1 MRFPSLHAANE
12 IDPRGD
18 VPPLITASDLD
29 GAVPLAKQVQEV
41 VRLQQHVAE
50 FGVGNARVEPRFHGL
65 LLQHDVHAE
74 VLAHVPQEVD
84 QALLHEPVGVV
95 EDEGLSRS
103 VEVEEPRHLVALPLQ
118 VLADLLLR
126 EQRPLAPFA
135 ARIADQAG
143 TAAHQHDGLVAG
155 ELEMPQQH
163 DRHEIAELQ
172 AGRGRIEAAVY
183 GAGRRGEVRPD
194 LLSGVVDETAP
205 RELSEEVRHGA
216 ESYEMPPP
224 LASAER
230 PY

>member
-1 MRFPSLHAANE
+1 M
-12 IDPRGD
+12 G
-18 VPPLITASDLD
+18 
-29 GAVPLAKQVQEV
+29 
-41 VRLQQHVAE
+41 
-50 FGVGNARVEPRFHGL
+50 
-65 LLQHDVHAE
+65 
-74 VLAHVPQEVD
+74 
-84 QALLHEPVGVV
+84 
-95 EDEGLSRS
+95 RS
-103 VEVEEPRHLVALPLQ
+103 VEVEQPGHLVALALQ

-126 EQRPLAPFA
+126 EQRSLAPLA

-143 TAAHQHDGLVAG
+143 AAAHQHDGLVAG
-155 ELEMPQQH
+155 ELEMPEQH

-216 ESYEMPPP
+216 ESYELPPP

-230 PY
+230 LY